1 MVAYAINVAEIIDT
15 CEEPLTY
22 EETLSFEDSS
32 RWMISMQEEM
42 DSLLNKST
50 PARGLHSDRVLSICF
65 LFQFVGGY
73 QSISGFMLLVIEVVE
88 M

>member
-1 MVAYAINVAEIIDT
+1 MV
-15 CEEPLTY
+15 
-22 EETLSFEDSS
+22 
-32 RWMISMQEEM
+32 M
-42 DSLLNKST
+42 LLNKST